1 MVGTDADK
9 ASRSAPPRPTA
20 AALAEC
26 RARLRA
32 VAADWVAVECRR
44 KDLDPSSALAF
55 EEWTHGPLVAARSL
69 ALWERTLA
77 ERERGESCRPRA
89 ATVVGLPALPFD
101 ALLFRDYR
109 LETRYRADAEASSR
123 PAEGSGRGLVLAAGN
138 VSALAVTD
146 CLQLLCSESQSVTVK
161 LPPSLAALAPMLRE
175 VFAPMG
181 GDAVEILVGDA
192 ALARTLAL
200 DESFTA
206 IHLTGA
212 GRTLA
217 ALERTVTAR
226 SSPPRLTAEL
236 GNVTPLIV
244 VPLAY
249 RPRELRVMV
258 DEVAAM
264 LTHHGGFNCVTPR
277 VIVTAERWSQRA
289 EFLARLRDALAAATP
304 RTLWYPGAVDNLH
317 RAVAASF
324 DPDRPV
330 HSRLLDA
337 QRRALP
343 PEFAEECFAPVAWQ
357 LALEADDLASYLDA
371 AVDFCNQELF
381 GTLAAQVFVPTR
393 IQRSDRDAV
402 RRATTRLEY
411 GTLAINCWAALGY
424 AFAASP
430 WGGVRASRGSAFA
443 SGRGFTN
450 HRRIGCDVERTTIEA
465 PLRSWPVPIW
475 RQAAR
480 APRGA
485 SEALL
490 SLTLEPSVRNLPSAL
505 TRLLGWTAREPRV
518 VRPTRSTTATA
529 PERSTSAAAE

>member
-1 MVGTDADK
+1 M
-9 ASRSAPPRPTA
+9 ASRTAPAQPPA
-20 AALAEC
+20 ATLAEC
-26 RARLRA
+26 RARLCA
-32 VAADWVAVECRR
+32 VAADWVEVECRR
-44 KDLDPSSALAF
+44 KDLDPASALAF

-77 ERERGESCRPRA
+77 ERERGGPSRPQA
-89 ATVVGLPALPFD
+89 ASVDGLPALPFD

-109 LETRYRADAEASSR
+109 LRTHYRADAAGNSR
-123 PAEGSGRGLVLAAGN
+123 PAMRGGRGLVLAAGN

-146 CLQLLCSESQSVTVK
+146 CLQLLCSKSPRVTVK
-161 LPPSLAALAPMLRE
+161 LPPGLAALAPILRE
-175 VFAPMG
+175 VFVPLG
-181 GDAVEILVGDA
+181 VDTVEVLVGDA

-217 ALERTVTAR
+217 ALERTLTAR

-236 GNVTPLIV
+236 GNVTPLVI

-249 RPRELRVMV
+249 RPRELSVMV

-277 VIVTAERWSQRA
+277 VIVTARRWSQRA
-289 EFLARLRDALAAATP
+289 EFLARLRSALAAATP
-304 RTLWYPGAVDNLH
+304 RTLWYPGALDSLH
-317 RAVAASF
+317 RAVGASF

-337 QRRALP
+337 QRREP
-343 PEFAEECFAPVAWQ
+343 PVEFGEECFAPVAWQ
-357 LALEADDLASYLDA
+357 LALEADDLASYLDD

-381 GTLAAQVFVPTR
+381 GTLAAQLFVPKR
-393 IQRSDRDAV
+393 IHRSDRDTLQ
-402 RRATTRLEY
+402 RAASRLEY
-411 GTLAINCWAALGY
+411 GTLATNCWAALGY

-430 WGGVRASRGSAFA
+430 WGGVHSSRGSAFA

-450 HRRIGCDVERTTIEA
+450 HRRIGLDVERTTIEA

-475 RQAAR
+475 RRAAR

-485 SEALL
+485 ARALL
-490 SLTLEPSVRNLPSAL
+490 SLTVEPSVRNLPAAL
-505 TRLLGWTAREPRV
+505 TRLLGWTVREPRV
-518 VRPTRSTTATA
+518 APTARSTAAAT
-529 PERSTSAAAE
+529 PERDTNAAEE